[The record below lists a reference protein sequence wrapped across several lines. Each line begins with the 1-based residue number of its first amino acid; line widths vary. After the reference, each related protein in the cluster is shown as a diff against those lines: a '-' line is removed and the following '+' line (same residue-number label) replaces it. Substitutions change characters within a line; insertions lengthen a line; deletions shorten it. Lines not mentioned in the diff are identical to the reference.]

1 MSETSDVGFEVGEG
15 FAGEGANAAHINSV
29 LGKKSGPVGG
39 AFVNILGSPTVGH
52 IPFLVVWKPNVPIIP
67 ATLFVNKAAIES
79 DQHGELTWG
88 AAQAGVAHGVTEY
101 AAQRFTEL
109 GQSDAFVLLTAVWV
123 DPKANDAEAVYRN
136 NYVATL
142 AALQQGAAMPQQS
155 LAVLEHLAGGQPS
168 NPYFAP
174 NFAKG

>member
-1 MSETSDVGFEVGEG
+1 M
-15 FAGEGANAAHINSV
+15 
-29 LGKKSGPVGG
+29 
-39 AFVNILGSPTVGH
+39 GH
-52 IPFLVVWKPNVPIIP
+52 IPFLVVWKPNVPVTP

-123 DPKANDAEAVYRN
+123 DPKRMTPRRFIATIMSQHSRLYSKARRCPNNRWPFVNIWRAVSQAIRISRRTSRRVRNLRGSSARTHLLCACALPSLRAFVRFPLALGVSRRAE
-136 NYVATL
+136 
-142 AALQQGAAMPQQS
+142 
-155 LAVLEHLAGGQPS
+155 
-168 NPYFAP
+168 
-174 NFAKG
+174 

>member
-1 MSETSDVGFEVGEG
+1 MSETNDVGFEVGEG
-15 FAGEGANAAHINSV
+15 FAGEGANAAHINTV
-29 LGKKSGPVGG
+29 LGKKPGPVGG
-39 AFVNILGSPTVGH
+39 AFVSILGSPTVGH
-52 IPFLVVWKPNVPIIP
+52 IPFLVVWKPNVPVTP

-123 DPKANDAEAVYRN
+123 NPKADDAEAVYRN
-136 NYVATL
+136 NHVATR

-155 LAVLEHLAGGQPS
+155 LAVREHLAGGQPG
-168 NPYFAP
+168 NPYFIR
-174 NFAKG
+174 G

>member
-1 MSETSDVGFEVGEG
+1 MSETNDVGFEVGEG
-15 FAGEGANAAHINSV
+15 FAGEGANAAHINTV

-39 AFVNILGSPTVGH
+39 AFVTTLGSPTVGH
-52 IPFLVVWKPNVPIIP
+52 IPFLVVWKPNVPVTP
-67 ATLFVNKAAIES
+67 ATLFVNKAAIAN
-79 DQHGELTWG
+79 DRHGELTWG

-109 GQSDAFVLLTAVWV
+109 GQSDSFVLLTAVWV
-123 DPKANDAEAVYRN
+123 NPQADNAEVVYLN
-136 NYVATL
+136 NHVATL

>member
-1 MSETSDVGFEVGEG
+1 MSETRDVGFEVGEG
-15 FAGEGANAAHINSV
+15 FAGEGANAAHINTV
-29 LGKKSGPVGG
+29 LGKKSGPVGS
-39 AFVNILGSPTVGH
+39 AFVTTLGSPTVGH
-52 IPFLVVWKPNVPIIP
+52 IPFLVVWKPNVPVTP

-101 AAQRFTEL
+101 AVQRFTEL

-136 NYVATL
+136 NHVATL

-155 LAVLEHLAGGQPS
+155 LAVREHLAGGQPG

-174 NFAKG
+174 YVAKG

>member
-15 FAGEGANAAHINSV
+15 FAGEGANGAHIITV
-29 LGKKSGPVGG
+29 LGNKSGPVGS
-39 AFVNILGSPTVGH
+39 AFVTTLGSPTVGH
-52 IPFLVVWKPNVPIIP
+52 IPFLVVWKPNVPVTP

-123 DPKANDAEAVYRN
+123 NPQADNAEAVYRN
-136 NYVATL
+136 NHQATV
-142 AALQQGAAMPQQS
+142 AALEQGSASPTQS

-168 NPYFAP
+168 NPYFIR
-174 NFAKG
+174 G